1 MMQFIRKFF
10 RLVVTAIAL
19 VSLCTACSSLSSIQ
33 TSPWE
38 EVALPNNETVQDLSF
53 IDHNHGWLVGTHS
66 TLMETQDGGQ
76 TWALRSLENED
87 QDYRFTSISFFGNE
101 GWAVGEP
108 ALLLHTDDGGQN
120 WSQVALSAKLPGNP
134 AKIVAVGSGAAEMVT
149 DVGAIYGT
157 QDSGQ
162 NWTALVKEAFGVLR
176 NVNRSA
182 DGQYVAVSSRGS
194 FYSIWRPG
202 QDSWEPHNRNSSRR
216 VQSMG
221 FTPNGQLWMLNRGG
235 SIQFSDDAGDADE
248 WQDPNNPAPGS
259 GIGLLDIGYRTE
271 NELWVAGGS
280 GRLLESTD
288 GGQSW
293 QVDSAVEDIPSNLYK
308 VVFFDS
314 DLGFVTG
321 QDGTLL
327 RYVNPA

>member
-1 MMQFIRKFF
+1 MHFIRKFF
-10 RLVVTAIAL
+10 RFAVTAIAVL
-19 VSLCTACSSLSSIQ
+19 SLCTACASPQALNI
-33 TSPWE
+33 SPWE
-38 EVALPNNETVQDLSF
+38 PVPLPNDETVQDISF
-53 IDHNHGWLVGTHS
+53 INHDHGWLVGTHS
-66 TLMETQDGGQ
+66 TMMETLDGGQ
-76 TWALRSLENED
+76 SWTLRSLLDDE
-87 QDYRFTSISFFGNE
+87 QSYRFNAVSFLGSE

-108 ALLLHTDDGGQN
+108 SLLLHTTDGGQS
-120 WSQVALSAKLPGNP
+120 WTRVTLSTRLPGNP
-134 AKIVAVGSGAAEMVT
+134 VKIVAVGPQSAEMVT

-157 QDSGQ
+157 QDAGQ

-176 NVNRSA
+176 NVNRSI

-221 FTPNGQLWMLNRGG
+221 FAPNGQLWMLNRGG
-235 SIQFSDDAGDADE
+235 SIQFSEEVDDASE
-248 WQDPNNPAPGS
+248 WQEPNNPDPGS

-271 NELWVAGGS
+271 NEAWVAGGS
-280 GRLLESTD
+280 GRLLRSLD
-288 GGQSW
+288 GGKSW
-293 QVDSAVEDIPSNLYK
+293 QVDRSAEDLPSNLYR
-308 VVFFDS
+308 VLFFDT

-327 RYVNPA
+327 RYAEAA